1 MSEVVSTVK
10 RDYIVTLVKSG
21 KRIDGRAFDEYRPMS
36 ISLGFA
42 GKAEG
47 SAMVSLGDTRVLVGI
62 KADVGAPYPDTP
74 DKGVLITNAEF
85 VPLAS
90 PTFEPGP
97 PDENAIELARVVDR
111 GVRSSNAVELEKL
124 VVKEGEKVWVLFA
137 DIWVLNH
144 DGNLFD
150 ASSIGL
156 IAALLNTRIPRV
168 ELEDD
173 KVKVKEEWVPLPVK
187 KVPVSVTIA
196 KVGDQLLVD
205 PCLDEEEVMEGRIT
219 ITLDDDGN
227 VCAIQKGPGEF
238 AIEDIYKALEIASKV
253 APRVREKVLE
263 VVRGAAKGKPD

>member
-1 MSEVVSTVK
+1 MSEIVSTVK
-10 RDYIVTLVKSG
+10 KDYIVTLVKSG
-21 KRIDGRAFDEYRPMS
+21 KRVDGRSFDEYRPLS

-47 SAMVSLGDTRVLVGI
+47 SAMVLLGETRVLVGI
-62 KADVGAPYPDTP
+62 KADIGAPYPDTP

-124 VVKEGEKVWVLFA
+124 VIKEGEKVWVLFA

-156 IAALLNTRIPRV
+156 IAALLNTKIPAV
-168 ELEDD
+168 ELEGD
-173 KVKVKEEWVPLPVK
+173 KVKVKDEWRVLPVK
-187 KVPVSVTIA
+187 KVPISVTIA
-196 KVGDQLLVD
+196 KVGNQLLVD

-219 ITLDDDGN
+219 ITLDDEGN

-238 AIEDIYKALEIASKV
+238 TVEDVYKAFEIARKV
-253 APRVREKVLE
+253 APKIREKILE
-263 VVRGAAKGKPD
+263 VVKNANKGKTD